1 MKIFC
6 DIITKDNVLTD
17 LYTIKEVHGGF
28 IYEVDAKY
36 ISLKSENDFDIGA
49 NPSAE
54 EAGEEFG
61 ESANMVIDLVNAHRL
76 VQTSYD
82 KKGYMILVKAY
93 MGEIK
98 KYVPEGDV
106 DAFQKNAHAFVKEVL
121 GNFNDYAH
129 YTGESM
135 SAEGMD
141 ILCKFADDGL
151 SQKFYFWKN
160 GLKEEK
166 V

>member
-1 MKIFC
+1 
-6 DIITKDNVLTD
+6 
-17 LYTIKEVHGGF
+17 
-28 IYEVDAKY
+28 
-36 ISLKSENDFDIGA
+36 
-49 NPSAE
+49 
-54 EAGEEFG
+54 
-61 ESANMVIDLVNAHRL
+61 MVIDLVNAHRL

-121 GNFNDYAH
+121 GNFNDYAQYAPPCSRFSVVLSDCWQFH
-129 YTGESM
+129 VCARVPERCFFSLASCSYTGESM